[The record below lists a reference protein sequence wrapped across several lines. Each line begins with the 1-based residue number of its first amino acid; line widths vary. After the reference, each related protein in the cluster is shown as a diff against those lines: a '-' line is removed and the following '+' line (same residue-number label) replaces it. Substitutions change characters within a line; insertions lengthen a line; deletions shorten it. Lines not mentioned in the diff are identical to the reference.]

1 MYIRTRVYIPEVV
14 RFRFEREEKKK
25 EYRHYAESRRV
36 ERRTCAGR
44 WQRGNRP
51 RPQAFEQQ

>member
-25 EYRHYAESRRV
+25 RVPTLCRIATCRAEDVRRSLAT
-36 ERRTCAGR
+36 R
-44 WQRGNRP
+44 
-51 RPQAFEQQ
+51 